1 MHTNSI
7 IALSHVRMHVGMQ
20 AVEGILGV
28 EWSIYSGITFQII

>member
-28 EWSIYSGITFQII
+28 GCLCTWA